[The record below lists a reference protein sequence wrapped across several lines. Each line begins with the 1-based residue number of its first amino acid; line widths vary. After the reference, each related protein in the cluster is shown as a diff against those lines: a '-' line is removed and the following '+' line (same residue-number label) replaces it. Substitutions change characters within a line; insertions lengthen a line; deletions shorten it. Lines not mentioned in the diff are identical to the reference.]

1 MRTKK
6 KTVEQEKKNSQ
17 KSVKSVQLMGM
28 SVYGGKEKLLRTGS
42 VFTGSPGI
50 NWKKL
55 RKDMIHPCR
64 TANTEST
71 GQTVTSSLDNSNR
84 PYM

>member
-6 KTVEQEKKNSQ
+6 KTVEQEKNRNSQ

-28 SVYGGKEKLLRTGS
+28 GVYGGKEKLLRTGS

-50 NWKKL
+50 KWKKQ
-55 RKDMIHPCR
+55 RKDMIHSK

>member
-55 RKDMIHPCR
+55 RKDMIHSK

-71 GQTVTSSLDNSNR
+71 GQTVTSSLDNSSR